1 MNALG
6 KIHIL
11 FKFQDGP
18 WGGGNQFLK
27 ALRGELKR
35 KGLYSERPENADLIL
50 FNSHHDLSSVL
61 WLKLKYPEKIFVHRI
76 DGPIFF
82 IRDKNLEIDKIIFKF
97 SEKIADL
104 SIFQSNWS
112 LKKCIELGYTGEKH
126 ATIYNAP
133 NNSIFNTVNKKK
145 FDTSNKIRLIA
156 TSWSGN
162 KNKGFDVYQYIDAH
176 LDFSKYS
183 FTFVG
188 NIPSNFKFKNIKY
201 LKPLPTKELAVQLKD
216 SDIFITASKNDPCSN
231 SLIEALSCG
240 LPSVGFNG
248 GGHPELIQ
256 KGGETFNDVQDAI
269 QKIEKIATHYATYQH
284 NIPDYN
290 IRKVANDYLANF
302 NFITNNSK
310 KRSFFLLLSLYI
322 QIKLTKLI
330 SILK

>member
-1 MNALG
+1 M

-27 ALRGELKR
+27 ALRKTLKE
-35 KGLYSERPENADLIL
+35 KGQYSEQPENADIIL

-61 WLKLKYPEKIFVHRI
+61 WLKLRYPEKIFVHRI

-112 LKKCIELGYTGEKH
+112 LKKCIELGYIGEKH

-145 FDTSNKIRLIA
+145 FADSNKIRLIA

-162 KNKGFDVYQYIDAH
+162 RNKGFDVYQYIDTH

-183 FTFVG
+183 FIFIG
-188 NIPSNFKFKNIKY
+188 NTPPNFKFKNIKY
-201 LKPLPTKELAVQLKD
+201 LKPLPTEELALRLKD

-269 QKIEKIATHYATYQH
+269 QKIEKIATHYATYQR
-284 NIPDYN
+284 NIPNYN
-290 IRKVANDYLANF
+290 IDKVTNEYIHAIKK
-302 NFITNNSK
+302 ITTPK
-310 KRSFFLLLSLYI
+310 KISLLSSIILYSNL
-322 QIKLTKLI
+322 KLQLLI
-330 SILK
+330 SHLK